1 MEIIIKSRVS
11 LMRKLLIFLSF
22 LGIIY
27 GDNVDVAYTDY
38 SFGDPNKC
46 TVTQA
51 DADKVIIFF
60 L

>member
-1 MEIIIKSRVS
+1 
-11 LMRKLLIFLSF
+11 MRKLLIFLSF